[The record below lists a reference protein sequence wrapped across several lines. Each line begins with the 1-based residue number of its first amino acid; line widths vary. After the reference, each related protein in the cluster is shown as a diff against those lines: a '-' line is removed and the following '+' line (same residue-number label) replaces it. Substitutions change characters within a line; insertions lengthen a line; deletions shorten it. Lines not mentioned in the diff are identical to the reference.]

1 MITQD
6 AKHADRAPHLRKKH
20 HVGPD
25 SIDRLDNLTGAY
37 HHEGPYDATLLARNT
52 SYTSSPIQAVSA
64 TNQEALKATPR
75 EMIKDSVEKHRPLDG
90 TAMVPPGK
98 ADQYGNIYNYD
109 EGSDMMIDN
118 NPEGGA
124 YKRWPGIVCTRS
136 F

>member
-75 EMIKDSVEKHRPLDG
+75 K
-90 TAMVPPGK
+90 
-98 ADQYGNIYNYD
+98 
-109 EGSDMMIDN
+109 
-118 NPEGGA
+118 
-124 YKRWPGIVCTRS
+124 
-136 F
+136 